1 MNGWEVMKHWPHGL
15 DSLDLK
21 LVGALRRDGRLSN
34 AELAER
40 TLSSASQCSR
50 HKQRLEELGVIRG
63 YRAQLDAIKL
73 GYNVI
78 AYTLVSLSP
87 HSTLART
94 QFTRIVAGTDAIQSC
109 HSVTG
114 AYDYILRIAARDLGE
129 LKDLLHTIL
138 EQMGPGTRIQSMVV
152 LDNVKDEVSIV

>member
-1 MNGWEVMKHWPHGL
+1 MKHKSQIL

-21 LVGALRRDGRLSN
+21 IVGALRRDGRLSN

-40 TLSSASQCSR
+40 TFSSPSQCSR
-50 HKQRLEELGVIRG
+50 HKQRLEDLSVIRG
-63 YRAQLDAIKL
+63 YRAQLDAEKL
-73 GYNVI
+73 GYDVV

-87 HSTLART
+87 HSTIARA
-94 QFTRIVAGTDAIQSC
+94 QFARIVAAAESIKSC

-114 AYDYILRIAARDLGE
+114 AYDYILRIATRDLGE
-129 LKDLLHTIL
+129 LKDLVHLIL

-152 LDNVKDEVSIV
+152 LDNVKDEVCIV